1 MTVEPNKDIINYFI
15 EDFNDSLLKGKSTN
29 LAILGPQQVNI
40 DIAKLPIGIKIFE
53 SIHAFRN
60 KFLKASIYV

>member
-15 EDFNDSLLKGKSTN
+15 EDFNDKLLKGKSIN

-40 DIAKLPIGIKIFE
+40 DIAKLPISIKLFE